1 MPAAARLDSLTSHL
15 RPAPLLTGAPRAVSA
30 AADAGPV
37 DPRTLKACV
46 FDVFGTVVDWR
57 RSVARE
63 AEAVAQ
69 RHGKSIDANAFAVSW
84 RALYGPS
91 MQENR
96 ESGNFVKLDTL
107 HRNSLDTVLRQL
119 SWDLPA
125 DERDEL
131 NLAWHRLDPWPDS
144 AEGLALLKR
153 ERIVAT
159 LSNGNSTPCPAPAT
173 PPTLPT
179 GPFRFRAFR
188 AGHEMRRGVAVGLM
202 VDMARRGGLVWDCI
216 LGAEVAR
223 HYKASTHASDAQTP
237 PRRNAGNNM
246 SCK

>member
-1 MPAAARLDSLTSHL
+1 MPAAARLTSLTNHL
-15 RPAPLLTGAPRAVSA
+15 RPAPRAVSV

-84 RALYGPS
+84 RSLYGPS

-96 ESGNFVKLDTL
+96 ESGNFVKLDAL
-107 HRNSLDTVLRQL
+107 HRNSLDTVLEQL

-153 ERIVAT
+153 EWIVAT
-159 LSNGNSTPCPAPAT
+159 LSNGNSPPPPPSRAPHPS
-173 PPTLPT
+173 PPFPEAWRVSWAD
-179 GPFRFRAFR
+179 G
-188 AGHEMRRGVAVGLM
+188 GHGAARRVGL
-202 VDMARRGGLVWDCI
+202 GL
-216 LGAEVAR
+216 
-223 HYKASTHASDAQTP
+223 Y
-237 PRRNAGNNM
+237 PRR
-246 SCK
+246 